1 MLSITISENQ
11 QCGNK
16 KMLTVD
22 IYNNLTFV
30 ADVVAVSIMDSELPA
45 IDEYI
50 VRINEGT

>member
-1 MLSITISENQ
+1 MLSITVSENQ

-30 ADVVAVSIMDSELPA
+30 ADVVAVSIMELPA